1 MTDEEKQG
9 LERTYLTG
17 LVLKDVSDE
26 RDRQD
31 AKWGVQDHPPYKWLA
46 IIMEEL
52 GEAAEAALDMEHPGG
67 AQHEQRYR
75 EELTHVAAT
84 AVAAIEALERL
95 EAERKHLRLEIGEPR
110 GSEHA

>member
-26 RDRQD
+26 RARQD
-31 AKWGVQDHPPYKWLA
+31 AKWGVQKHPPYKWLA

-52 GEAAEAALDMEHPGG
+52 GEAAEAALDMSWPGG
-67 AQHEQRYR
+67 EQHEQRYR
-75 EELTHVAAT
+75 RELIQVAAS
-84 AVAAIEALERL
+84 AVAAVEALERL

-110 GSEHA
+110 GADDA